1 MSSPVDSSVNVRD
14 GSADTKSETGS
25 LSIGIDKIRKD
36 SIETSAAAAELRDRQ
51 KAVSDRLGDIGNETR
66 KLEKSSAQLENEVGR
81 FKVDS
86 ISET

>member
-1 MSSPVDSSVNVRD
+1 MDSSVNVRD
-14 GSADTKSETGS
+14 GSADIKSETGS
-25 LSIGIDKIRKD
+25 LSLGIDKIRKD
-36 SIETSAAAAELRDRQ
+36 SIKTSAAAAELQERQ
-51 KAVSDRLGDIGNETR
+51 NAVSDRLGDMGNETR

>member
-1 MSSPVDSSVNVRD
+1 MKISIRAKLVIGLVLLFLF
-14 GSADTKSETGS
+14 GLGGMLLTF
-25 LSIGIDKIRKD
+25 LSDM
-36 SIETSAAAAELRDRQ
+36 
-51 KAVSDRLGDIGNETR
+51 GNETR

>member
-1 MSSPVDSSVNVRD
+1 MSSSVDPWVNVRD
-14 GSADTKSETGS
+14 GSADIKSKTGS